1 MSVPHLQPV
10 HASRGLFF
18 LVYCNLRRLATSRL
32 RDRLRVKASDV
43 SRLREHRRRS
53 ERERATT
60 RSGPR
65 SKLTGS
71 KTWEGLDPAKQR
83 RYTCSGPQQT
93 HKLWE
98 VRFEFLATCLENQIW
113 LFEQANHGAYSN
125 FGTQVGAQ
133 TKDFGAV
140 SQTLHLT
147 RV

>member
-18 LVYCNLRRLATSRL
+18 TWYTVTCARLATSRL
-32 RDRLRVKASDV
+32 RERLRVKASDV

-65 SKLTGS
+65 IKLTGS
-71 KTWEGLDPAKQR
+71 KTWEGLEPAKQR

-98 VRFEFLATCLENQIW
+98 VRFKFLTTCLENQNDFSNRPIMARTQILVHRW
-113 LFEQANHGAYSN
+113 GPRLRISALFRRLC
-125 FGTQVGAQ
+125 T
-133 TKDFGAV
+133 
-140 SQTLHLT
+140 
-147 RV
+147 